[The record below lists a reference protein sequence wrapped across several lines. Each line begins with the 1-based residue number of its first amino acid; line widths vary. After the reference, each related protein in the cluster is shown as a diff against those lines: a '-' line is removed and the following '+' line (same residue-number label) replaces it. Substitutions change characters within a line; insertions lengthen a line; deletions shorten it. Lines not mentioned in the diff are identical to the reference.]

1 MVKVEHNACL
11 STSLSPSQAP
21 GSSSVKGDE
30 DAATE
35 KKPKSRRPDYILVIA
50 YIMIYLEI
58 GWLIFMILRMYSR
71 D

>member
-11 STSLSPSQAP
+11 STSLSPSHAS
-21 GSSSVKGDE
+21 GSESVRE
-30 DAATE
+30 TENAATD
-35 KKPKSRRPDYILVIA
+35 KPKARRPDYILVTA

-58 GWLIFMILRMYSR
+58 GWLIFMMLRMYSR